1 MEFLIWMAIGIA
13 LMAVEL
19 CCTGRYF
26 RSHRLLCISLG
37 RFCSSWRRNGSAV
50 CSTRI
55 NGLLIVLI
63 IVFFNHFEK
72 T

>member
-19 CCTGRYF
+19 VVPGGILGT
-26 RSHRLLCISLG
+26 HRLLCISLG

-55 NGLLIVLI
+55 NGLTNCPYHRVL
-63 IVFFNHFEK
+63 
-72 T
+72 

>member
-19 CCTGRYF
+19 VVPGG
-26 RSHRLLCISLG
+26 ILG
-37 RFCSSWRRNGSAV
+37 LIGYCAFLWGVFVALGEGIGSAV

-55 NGLLIVLI
+55 NSLTNCPYHRVL
-63 IVFFNHFEK
+63 
-72 T
+72 